1 MTLTPH
7 TRKLL
12 NYIQELLPVDEDD
25 IVQRGIVQAT
35 LDRIVKLRQRAAQL
49 ADCHGSLD
57 ALEAQVQ
64 TEEIAPDDH
73 TLYTDLLEWR
83 AVRHELAQLADF
95 LELA

>member
-25 IVQRGIVQAT
+25 IMQRGIVQAT
-35 LDRIVKLRQRAAQL
+35 LDRIVELRQRAAQL
-49 ADCHGSLD
+49 ADCYGSLD
-57 ALEAQVQ
+57 ALEAQVE

>member
-12 NYIQELLPVDEDD
+12 NNIQELLPVDEDD
-25 IVQRGIVQAT
+25 IMQRGIAQAT
-35 LDRIVKLRQRAAQL
+35 LDRIVELRQRAAHL
-49 ADCHGSLD
+49 ASCHESLD
-57 ALEAQVQ
+57 ALEARVE

-73 TLYTDLLEWR
+73 SPYTDLLEWR
-83 AVRHELAQLADF
+83 GVRHELAQLADF